1 MKICKII
8 IKDFHQFK
16 DFELDLTH
24 PETGEPLDKVCL
36 IGSNGTGKTKLL
48 RIIEHI
54 FNPYESTKKEKE
66 PVPLISFIKLKS
78 QREDFW
84 VIRGKRSV
92 YHYFKEPIENIKDW
106 KDELYIETIRSI
118 QYGSYGDLEQ
128 FLTPQSPFYALKL
141 NTHDFYLD
149 ELPLL
154 VVSPAENNNIDIED
168 VPQTNVNEAIQLL
181 DYMDTFH
188 EVSSDTISDFW
199 KTLIYHLK
207 KRDNDFQEF
216 QNLEENQNRTVREVR
231 EEFDSKHPKIL
242 DSLAKLWDEI
252 LGKAGLEFDTA
263 GASNPI
269 QLTDNLKAYIK
280 LKSTGERINYNDLST
295 GIRNFIFKVGHIY
308 SLYFN
313 RNIERGFLL
322 IDEPENS
329 LFPDFLYDLVDIYQ
343 SITHNTQIFMATHN
357 PIIAAQ
363 FEPYERFILEFDD
376 QGHVQARRGT
386 VPVGD
391 DPNDILSK
399 DFGVRSLL
407 GKEGVKKWERYIELR
422 TIIRM
427 THDMGEKSKLLE
439 EFMTIGNEYNFSN
452 ALS

>member
-24 PETGEPLDKVCL
+24 PETGEPLEKVCF

-48 RIIEHI
+48 DLLGASLGFAVKWKAFTCIKITYKNKSYWIAVKDSVRYIFDGSISEENEWLQKIEKGI
-54 FNPYESTKKEKE
+54 FPRDTLIYKSSELDSSIESFSVIDSETKNS
-66 PVPLISFIKLKS
+66 LIGDVVIFTPAESHSSDMYQQIDAPTVNDALNLLK
-78 QREDFW
+78 DFPSNHL
-84 VIRGKRSV
+84 VS
-92 YHYFKEPIENIKDW
+92 N
-106 KDELYIETIRSI
+106 ETI
-118 QYGSYGDLEQ
+118 
-128 FLTPQSPFYALKL
+128 T
-141 NTHDFYLD
+141 
-149 ELPLL
+149 
-154 VVSPAENNNIDIED
+154 
-168 VPQTNVNEAIQLL
+168 
-181 DYMDTFH
+181 
-188 EVSSDTISDFW
+188 DFW

-207 KRDNDFQEF
+207 KRDNDFLEF

-252 LGKAGLEFDTA
+252 LGKAGLEFDAA

-313 RNIERGFLL
+313 RNVESGFLL
-322 IDEPENS
+322 VDEPENS
-329 LFPDFLYDLVDIYQ
+329 LFPDFLYDLVDIYLR
-343 SITHNTQIFMATHN
+343 ITHNTQVFMATHN

-422 TIIRM
+422 TLIKLTEDRE
-427 THDMGEKSKLLE
+427 EKSRLLD
-439 EFMTIGNEYNFSN
+439 EFMRIGNEYNFAN
-452 ALS
+452 AVS

>member
-24 PETGEPLDKVCL
+24 PETGEPLDKVCF
-36 IGSNGTGKTKLL
+36 IGSNGTGKTKTLKIIDTLL
-48 RIIEHI
+48 NPTGKSKYLLYCKVITVDRELFWIVLSKDNRFIFSSEIEKLEDWQTRISRDVEYTETLIYKSNVLDPALVKYLILDKNIIE
-54 FNPYESTKKEKE
+54 
-66 PVPLISFIKLKS
+66 
-78 QREDFW
+78 Q
-84 VIRGKRSV
+84 
-92 YHYFKEPIENIKDW
+92 
-106 KDELYIETIRSI
+106 
-118 QYGSYGDLEQ
+118 
-128 FLTPQSPFYALKL
+128 
-141 NTHDFYLD
+141 
-149 ELPLL
+149 
-154 VVSPAENNNIDIED
+154 VSPDLQIYVPSETENNQFIELSD
-168 VPQTNVNEAIQLL
+168 VPITNVDEALRMFQDFPVYNIVSNE
-181 DYMDTFH
+181 
-188 EVSSDTISDFW
+188 TISDFW
-199 KTLIYHLK
+199 KTLIYYLK
-207 KRDNDFQEF
+207 KRENDFQNF
-216 QNLEENQNRTVREVR
+216 QNLEENQSQTVRMVR
-231 EEFDSKHPKIL
+231 LKFNQQNPDILKEIAIVWDSIL
-242 DSLAKLWDEI
+242 S
-252 LGKAGLEFDTA
+252 KAGLEFDVS

-280 LKSTGERINYNDLST
+280 LKSTGKHINYSELST

-308 SLYFN
+308 SLYFT
-313 RNIERGFLL
+313 RDITRGLLL

-329 LFPDFLYDLVDIYQ
+329 LFPDFLYELVDIYK
-343 SITHNTQIFMATHN
+343 SIIFDTQIFMATHN

-376 QGHVQARRGT
+376 HGYVKARRGT

-422 TIIRM
+422 TLIRL
-427 THDMGEKSKLLE
+427 TQDAEEKSRLLD
-439 EFMTIGNEYNFSN
+439 EFIKIGNEYNFSN

>member
-24 PETGEPLDKVCL
+24 PETGEPLEKVCF

-48 RIIEHI
+48 NTINH
-54 FNPYESTKKEKE
+54 FFSAQTVND
-66 PVPLISFIKLKS
+66 VPLTHFKL
-78 QREDFW
+78 QDETLPRNIW
-84 VIRGKRSV
+84 VVFTQENKV
-92 YHYFKEPIENIKDW
+92 FFDENIKNYKGW
-106 KDELYIETIRSI
+106 EEEINTII
-118 QYGSYGDLEQ
+118 KKTDLEFQ
-128 FLTPQSPFYALKL
+128 YTLTSSSSLSDYVIGDAINHINPTLAIFC
-141 NTHDFYLD
+141 
-149 ELPLL
+149 
-154 VVSPAENNNIDIED
+154 PAELEKTIEFLD
-168 VPQTNVNEAIQLL
+168 VPQTNLNDSLKLFEQFPSNHIVSNE
-181 DYMDTFH
+181 
-188 EVSSDTISDFW
+188 TITDFW

-207 KRDNDFQEF
+207 KRDNDFLEF

-252 LGKAGLEFDTA
+252 LGKAGLEFDAA

-313 RNIERGFLL
+313 RNVESGFLL
-322 IDEPENS
+322 VDEPENS
-329 LFPDFLYDLVDIYQ
+329 LFPDFLYDLVDIYLR
-343 SITHNTQIFMATHN
+343 ITHNTQIFMATHN

-422 TIIRM
+422 TLIKLTEDRE
-427 THDMGEKSKLLE
+427 EKSRLLD
-439 EFMTIGNEYNFSN
+439 EFMRIGNEYNFAN
-452 ALS
+452 AVS

>member
-24 PETGEPLDKVCL
+24 PETGEPLEKVCF

-48 RIIEHI
+48 NTIDH
-54 FNPYESTKKEKE
+54 FFSAQTVND
-66 PVPLISFIKLKS
+66 VPLTYLKLQDETLS
-78 QREDFW
+78 
-84 VIRGKRSV
+84 RSIWAV
-92 YHYFKEPIENIKDW
+92 FTQENKAFFDENIEDYKGW
-106 KDELYIETIRSI
+106 EEEIYTIIRKT
-118 QYGSYGDLEQ
+118 YLEFQ
-128 FLTPQSPFYALKL
+128 YALTSNSSLDDYVIEDAINQL
-141 NTHDFYLD
+141 NPTLAIFC
-149 ELPLL
+149 
-154 VVSPAENNNIDIED
+154 PAELEKTVEFLD
-168 VPQTNVNEAIQLL
+168 VPQTNLNDSLKLFEQFPSNHIVSNE
-181 DYMDTFH
+181 
-188 EVSSDTISDFW
+188 TITDFW

-207 KRDNDFQEF
+207 KRDNDFLEF
-216 QNLEENQNRTVREVR
+216 QNLEENQNRRVREVK
-231 EEFDSKHPKIL
+231 EMCDQQHPRIL

-252 LGKAGLEFDTA
+252 LGKAGLEFDAA

-313 RNIERGFLL
+313 RPIERGFLL
-322 IDEPENS
+322 VDEPENS
-329 LFPDFLYDLVDIYQ
+329 LFPDFLYDLVDIYRR
-343 SITHNTQIFMATHN
+343 ITHNTQIFMATHN

-363 FEPYERFILEFDD
+363 FEPYERFVLEFDE
-376 QGHVQARRGT
+376 QGYVRARRGT

-422 TIIRM
+422 TLIKL
-427 THDMGEKSKLLE
+427 TENKEEKSRMLD
-439 EFMTIGNEYNFSN
+439 EFMRIGNEYNFTN
-452 ALS
+452 AVS

>member
-24 PETGEPLDKVCL
+24 PETGEPLEKVCF

-48 RIIEHI
+48 NTVNH
-54 FNPYESTKKEKE
+54 FFSAQTVND
-66 PVPLISFIKLKS
+66 VPLTYLKLQDETLS
-78 QREDFW
+78 
-84 VIRGKRSV
+84 RSIWAV
-92 YHYFKEPIENIKDW
+92 FTQENKAFFDEKIENYKGWEEEIHTIIRKTDLVTQHTLASSTLGNYVIGCTINQLNPSLAIFCPA
-106 KDELYIETIRSI
+106 ELEKTIEFLDVPHTNLNDSLKLFEQFPSNHLVSNETI
-118 QYGSYGDLEQ
+118 
-128 FLTPQSPFYALKL
+128 T
-141 NTHDFYLD
+141 
-149 ELPLL
+149 
-154 VVSPAENNNIDIED
+154 
-168 VPQTNVNEAIQLL
+168 
-181 DYMDTFH
+181 
-188 EVSSDTISDFW
+188 DFW

-207 KRDNDFQEF
+207 KRDNDFLEF

-252 LGKAGLEFDTA
+252 LGKAGLEFDAA

-313 RNIERGFLL
+313 RNVESGFLL
-322 IDEPENS
+322 VDEPENS
-329 LFPDFLYDLVDIYQ
+329 LFPDFLYDLVDIYLR
-343 SITHNTQIFMATHN
+343 ITHNTQIFMATHN

-363 FEPYERFILEFDD
+363 FEPYERFVLEFDE
-376 QGHVQARRGT
+376 QGYVRARRGT

-422 TIIRM
+422 TLIKLTEDRE
-427 THDMGEKSKLLE
+427 EKSRLLD
-439 EFMTIGNEYNFSN
+439 EFMRIGNEYNFAN
-452 ALS
+452 AVS

>member
-16 DFELDLTH
+16 DFELDLTY

-48 RIIEHI
+48 RIMNSLFGKPYDGNGTVLIQLKVKNVFHWVFSEGGRVNVLDSDISKIEGWQDKLVAGQVRELEKEFIVFTGKQHLYLGTSILFLSDLQI
-54 FNPYESTKKEKE
+54 FIPSEST
-66 PVPLISFIKLKS
+66 
-78 QREDFW
+78 
-84 VIRGKRSV
+84 
-92 YHYFKEPIENIKDW
+92 N
-106 KDELYIETIRSI
+106 DELI
-118 QYGSYGDLEQ
+118 
-128 FLTPQSPFYALKL
+128 
-141 NTHDFYLD
+141 N
-149 ELPLL
+149 
-154 VVSPAENNNIDIED
+154 IED
-168 VPQTNVNEAIQLL
+168 VPNVNLN
-181 DYMDTFH
+181 
-188 EVSSDTISDFW
+188 EVVGWNTLQYYHIVSGETIKNFW

-252 LGKAGLEFDTA
+252 LGKAGLEFDAA

-427 THDMGEKSKLLE
+427 THDIGEKSKLLE

>member
-1 MKICKII
+1 VTQ
-8 IKDFHQFK
+8 HT
-16 DFELDLTH
+16 LASSTL
-24 PETGEPLDKVCL
+24 GNYV
-36 IGSNGTGKTKLL
+36 IGCTINQLNPTLA
-48 RIIEHI
+48 I
-54 FNPYESTKKEKE
+54 FC
-66 PVPLISFIKLKS
+66 
-78 QREDFW
+78 
-84 VIRGKRSV
+84 
-92 YHYFKEPIENIKDW
+92 
-106 KDELYIETIRSI
+106 
-118 QYGSYGDLEQ
+118 
-128 FLTPQSPFYALKL
+128 
-141 NTHDFYLD
+141 
-149 ELPLL
+149 
-154 VVSPAENNNIDIED
+154 PAELEKTIEFLD
-168 VPQTNVNEAIQLL
+168 VPQTNLNDSLKLFEQFPSNHLVSNE
-181 DYMDTFH
+181 
-188 EVSSDTISDFW
+188 TITDFW

-207 KRDNDFQEF
+207 KRDNDFLEF
-216 QNLEENQNRTVREVR
+216 QNLEEYQNRTVREVR

-252 LGKAGLEFDTA
+252 LGKAGLEFDAA

-313 RNIERGFLL
+313 RNVESGVLL
-322 IDEPENS
+322 VDEPENS
-329 LFPDFLYDLVDIYQ
+329 LFPDFLYDLVDIYLR
-343 SITHNTQIFMATHN
+343 ITHNTQIFMATHN

-422 TIIRM
+422 TLIKLTEDRE
-427 THDMGEKSKLLE
+427 EKSRLLD
-439 EFMTIGNEYNFSN
+439 EFMRIGNEYNFAN
-452 ALS
+452 AVS

>member
-24 PETGEPLDKVCL
+24 PETGEPLEKVCF

-48 RIIEHI
+48 RILGMNNASGYASPTFYKVKTHILPEPSEDNYYWICHYEKGQRTASKDIEKIPDWQSKLVNQDASATQKEFFEIRDLTGFVLKGVQLNIFVPAEVENNSLINTKDVPVTNVDEALAQHI
-54 FNPYESTKKEKE
+54 
-66 PVPLISFIKLKS
+66 
-78 QREDFW
+78 
-84 VIRGKRSV
+84 
-92 YHYFKEPIENIKDW
+92 EPIFYHIVSN
-106 KDELYIETIRSI
+106 ETI
-118 QYGSYGDLEQ
+118 
-128 FLTPQSPFYALKL
+128 T
-141 NTHDFYLD
+141 
-149 ELPLL
+149 
-154 VVSPAENNNIDIED
+154 
-168 VPQTNVNEAIQLL
+168 
-181 DYMDTFH
+181 
-188 EVSSDTISDFW
+188 DFW

-207 KRDNDFQEF
+207 KRDNDFLEF
-216 QNLEENQNRTVREVR
+216 QNVEENQNRTVREVK
-231 EEFDSKHPKIL
+231 EMFDQQHPKIL

-252 LGKAGLEFDTA
+252 LGKAGLEFDAA

-313 RNIERGFLL
+313 RPIERGFLL
-322 IDEPENS
+322 VDEPENS
-329 LFPDFLYDLVDIYQ
+329 LFPDFLYDLVDIYRR
-343 SITHNTQIFMATHN
+343 ITHNTQIFMATHN

-363 FEPYERFILEFDD
+363 FEPYERFVLEFDEH
-376 QGHVQARRGT
+376 GYVRARRGT

-422 TIIRM
+422 TLIKL
-427 THDMGEKSKLLE
+427 TENKEEKSRMLD
-439 EFMTIGNEYNFSN
+439 EFMRIGNEYNFAN
-452 ALS
+452 AVS

>member
-16 DFELDLTH
+16 DCELDLTH

-36 IGSNGTGKTKLL
+36 IGSNGTGKTKTLKIIDTLL
-48 RIIEHI
+48 NPNNRSKHLLFCKVKTLKGEFFWIVLSKDNRFIFSEKIEELKDWQTKIYAEIEHS
-54 FNPYESTKKEKE
+54 E
-66 PVPLISFIKLKS
+66 VLIYKS
-78 QREDFW
+78 N
-84 VIRGKRSV
+84 VLS
-92 YHYFKEPIENIKDW
+92 
-106 KDELYIETIRSI
+106 
-118 QYGSYGDLEQ
+118 Q
-128 FLTPQSPFYALKL
+128 FLSQYIIFEQSLIDSVTPDLQIY
-141 NTHDFYLD
+141 
-149 ELPLL
+149 
-154 VVSPAENNNIDIED
+154 VPAETGQNQFVELTD
-168 VPQTNVNEAIQLL
+168 VPSTNVNEALKMFQNFPVHHIISN
-181 DYMDTFH
+181 
-188 EVSSDTISDFW
+188 ETIADFW
-199 KTLIYHLK
+199 KTLIFYLK
-207 KRDNDFQEF
+207 KRESDFQNF
-216 QNLEENQNRTVREVR
+216 QNLDENQNLTVRVVR
-231 EEFDSKHPKIL
+231 SRFNQRNPDIL
-242 DSLAKLWDEI
+242 KELAIVWDSLLEKS
-252 LGKAGLEFDTA
+252 GLEFDVA
-263 GASNPI
+263 SASNPI

-308 SLYFN
+308 SLYFS
-313 RNIERGFLL
+313 RNIENGFLL

-329 LFPDFLYDLVDIYQ
+329 LFPDFLYDLVDIYE
-343 SITHNTQIFMATHN
+343 SITFNTQIFMATHS

-376 QGHVQARRGT
+376 NGHVQVRRGT

-427 THDMGEKSKLLE
+427 TQDMEEKSRLLD
-439 EFMTIGNEYNFSN
+439 EFMKIGNEYNFSN

>member
-16 DFELDLTH
+16 DFELDLTN
-24 PETGEPLDKVCL
+24 PETGEPLEKVCF

-48 RIIEHI
+48 NTINH
-54 FNPYESTKKEKE
+54 FFSAQTVND
-66 PVPLISFIKLKS
+66 VPLTYLKLQDETLS
-78 QREDFW
+78 
-84 VIRGKRSV
+84 RSIWAV
-92 YHYFKEPIENIKDW
+92 FTQDNKAFFDENIEDYKGW
-106 KDELYIETIRSI
+106 EEEIHTIIRKT
-118 QYGSYGDLEQ
+118 DLVTQ
-128 FLTPQSPFYALKL
+128 HTLASSTLGNYVIGCTINQL
-141 NTHDFYLD
+141 NPTLAIFC
-149 ELPLL
+149 
-154 VVSPAENNNIDIED
+154 PAELEKTIEFLD
-168 VPQTNVNEAIQLL
+168 VPQTNLNDSLKLFEQFPSNHLVSNE
-181 DYMDTFH
+181 
-188 EVSSDTISDFW
+188 TITDFW

-207 KRDNDFQEF
+207 KRDNDFLEF

-252 LGKAGLEFDTA
+252 LGKAGLEFDVA

-313 RNIERGFLL
+313 RNVESGVLL
-322 IDEPENS
+322 VDEPENS
-329 LFPDFLYDLVDIYQ
+329 LFPDFLYDLVDIYLR
-343 SITHNTQIFMATHN
+343 ITHNTQIFMATHN

-422 TIIRM
+422 TLIKLTENRE
-427 THDMGEKSKLLE
+427 EKSRLLD
-439 EFMTIGNEYNFSN
+439 EFMRIGNEYNFAN
-452 ALS
+452 AVS

>member
-1 MKICKII
+1 MKI
-8 IKDFHQFK
+8 KDIPKFHI
-16 DFELDLTH
+16 
-24 PETGEPLDKVCL
+24 V
-36 IGSNGTGKTKLL
+36 SN
-48 RIIEHI
+48 
-54 FNPYESTKKEKE
+54 
-66 PVPLISFIKLKS
+66 
-78 QREDFW
+78 
-84 VIRGKRSV
+84 
-92 YHYFKEPIENIKDW
+92 
-106 KDELYIETIRSI
+106 ETI
-118 QYGSYGDLEQ
+118 
-128 FLTPQSPFYALKL
+128 
-141 NTHDFYLD
+141 
-149 ELPLL
+149 
-154 VVSPAENNNIDIED
+154 AE
-168 VPQTNVNEAIQLL
+168 
-181 DYMDTFH
+181 
-188 EVSSDTISDFW
+188 FW

-207 KRDNDFQEF
+207 KRDNDFQNF
-216 QNLEENQNRTVREVR
+216 QNLAENQNRTVRQVR
-231 EEFDSKHPKIL
+231 EEFDEANPLIL
-242 DSLAKLWDEI
+242 NEIAKLWNEI
-252 LGKAGLEFDTA
+252 LDKAGLEFDAA

-313 RNIERGFLL
+313 QKIESGLLL

-329 LFPDFLYDLVDIYQ
+329 LFPDFLYDLVDIYRN
-343 SITHNTQIFMATHN
+343 ITHNTQIFMATHS

-376 QGHVQARRGT
+376 DGYVQARRGT

-422 TIIRM
+422 TMIRLSQDS
-427 THDMGEKSKLLE
+427 TEKGRLLD
-439 EFMTIGNEYNFSN
+439 EFMHIGNEYNFSN

>member
-24 PETGEPLDKVCL
+24 PDTGEPLDKVCL

-48 RIIEHI
+48 IIIDSVININATQSLELFYCKLEDKKFGKYWLVAYNGNKI
-54 FNPYESTKKEKE
+54 VFNDT
-66 PVPLISFIKLKS
+66 
-78 QREDFW
+78 
-84 VIRGKRSV
+84 
-92 YHYFKEPIENIKDW
+92 IENLPNWQEDIGKIIIKTDLVFAY
-106 KDELYIETIRSI
+106 ELAKSDYLQEYKAPNEGELLNYIYDLQIYSPVESGDNDFLELRDVPSTSLNESLQLFEQFPIHHTVSNETI
-118 QYGSYGDLEQ
+118 
-128 FLTPQSPFYALKL
+128 T
-141 NTHDFYLD
+141 
-149 ELPLL
+149 
-154 VVSPAENNNIDIED
+154 
-168 VPQTNVNEAIQLL
+168 
-181 DYMDTFH
+181 
-188 EVSSDTISDFW
+188 DFW

-207 KRDNDFQEF
+207 KRDNDFQAF

-231 EEFDSKHPKIL
+231 EEFDRQHPKIL
-242 DSLAKLWDEI
+242 DLLAKLWDEI
-252 LGKAGLEFDTA
+252 LGKAGLEFDVA
-263 GASNPI
+263 SASNPI

-313 RNIERGFLL
+313 RQIESGFLL

-329 LFPDFLYDLVDIYQ
+329 LFPDFLYDLVDIYK
-343 SITHNTQIFMATHN
+343 SITSNTQIFMATHS

-376 QGHVQARRGT
+376 HGHVQVRRGT

-427 THDMGEKSKLLE
+427 TQDMEEKSRLLD
-439 EFMTIGNEYNFSN
+439 EFMKIGNEYNFSN